1 MITVTEGLAARSK
14 ALYGLAISVI
24 FQEAENVQSEFYP
37 IKDALLTWQ
46 RSRGK
51 ACGALTIEYE
61 VPQSGRKEIEDFW
74 VAKFEHDQSIQSL
87 FASVGEVKISM
98 LTPEGGDIRSIGFEV
113 GGQI

>member
-1 MITVTEGLAARSK
+1 MITVKEGLVARNK

-24 FQEAENVQSEFYP
+24 LQEGESVESEFYP

-46 RSRGK
+46 RSRDK
-51 ACGALTIEYE
+51 ACRALTIEYE
-61 VPQSGRKEIEDFW
+61 VPKSSRKEIEDFC

-87 FASVGEVKISM
+87 FASVGEVNISM
-98 LTPEGGDIRSIGFEV
+98 LTPDGSDIRSIGFEV